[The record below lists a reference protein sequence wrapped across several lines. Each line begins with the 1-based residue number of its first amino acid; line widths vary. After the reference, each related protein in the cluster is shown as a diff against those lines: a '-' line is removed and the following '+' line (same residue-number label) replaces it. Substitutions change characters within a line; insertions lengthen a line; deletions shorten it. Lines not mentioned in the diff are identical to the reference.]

1 MKKLVVHIFL
11 LVALAAHAQQP
22 KIVYMAAEMNE
33 LHYLDDFSTVEMWG
47 YGIVKPSGAYSA
59 SLPGPVLEFNLGD
72 TVEIHFKNTTPE
84 DHTIHLHGLDVSM
97 MEDGVPMTSMAVDP
111 NDSIIYNFVANNPG
125 TFLYHC
131 HVLTTLHLMMG
142 MYGVIVVHSYPDS
155 NRIFPGGPSFQKEHV
170 FLASDMDKSVNGNPL
185 SPGPFHEFTMDYFM
199 INGLAGNQ
207 LLTSTDNQVTAYPGD
222 SVLLRLGSMAYSKTR
237 FIFPP
242 EVNAVA
248 WSSDGRVLPSPM
260 NCDTLIVYP
269 GERYDVLLVPDAIT
283 DVNIS
288 VDYYASRNDQLQY
301 TNYIELNGDA
311 GINTNETGALFTIY
325 PNPAN
330 NEFMLVTE
338 TMNASLFIYDIS
350 GKVVG
355 RYFVSQ
361 PSITIDISDLETGL
375 YILKYGD
382 QVQKLVKR

>member
-1 MKKLVVHIFL
+1 MKKLLLHIVFF
-11 LVALAAHAQQP
+11 VAFASNAQQL

-97 MEDGVPMTSMAVDP
+97 MEDGVPATSMAVDP
-111 NDSIIYNFVANNPG
+111 NDSIVYNFVANNTG

-142 MYGVIVVHSYPDS
+142 MYGVIVVHNYPDS
-155 NRIFPGGPSFQKEHV
+155 NRIYPGGPSFHTEHV
-170 FLASDMDKSVNGNPL
+170 FLASDMDQSVNANPL

-199 INGLAGNQ
+199 INGLAGN
-207 LLTSTDNQVTAYPGD
+207 LLLNSTPNQVTAYPGD
-222 SVLLRLGSMAYSKTR
+222 SVLLRMGSMAYSKTR

-248 WSSDGRVLPSPM
+248 YLSDGRVLPAPM

-288 VDYYASRNDQLQY
+288 VDYYESRNDQLQH
-301 TNYIELNGDA
+301 TNYIELNGDV
-311 GINTNETGALFTIY
+311 GIHSNTSEGSFSIY

-330 NEFMLVTE
+330 TEFMLATE
-338 TMNASLFIYDIS
+338 TTNGSLFIFDIS

-355 RYFVSQ
+355 QYYITE
-361 PSITIDISDLETGL
+361 PSTVIDISDLETGL

-382 QVQKLVKR
+382 QVNKLVKQ